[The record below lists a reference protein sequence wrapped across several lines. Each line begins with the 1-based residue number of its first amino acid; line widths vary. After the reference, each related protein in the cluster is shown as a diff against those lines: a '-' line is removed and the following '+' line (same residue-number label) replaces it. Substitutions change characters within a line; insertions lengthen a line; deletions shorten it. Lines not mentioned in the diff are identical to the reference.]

1 VAGLA
6 AHAEGPAGS
15 RFNAV
20 ALHWMLGLIHLARG
34 DEARALDEF
43 ERELS
48 FEAAGHL
55 YARECA
61 ANTWYAVGALELRRD
76 RPADARAA
84 FARAT
89 ERVAAHPLARVGL
102 AAAGDESRTRALAG
116 REHATQAVVQA
127 QDANASTVRSP
138 VDAAIV
144 RAALLAAAGAD
155 AEAARIVDEAL
166 SIAPVGSSGWLIPIE
181 PLLNVAARPDTW
193 ARALAHLRNRAT

>member
-1 VAGLA
+1 MTLEPDNWRHHFRLSYVSWGEERLRAAHRTIALLPGFPLAHWLAATVHVARQALSEAERELVAGLA
-6 AHAEGPAGS
+6 GHAEGAAGS

-76 RPADARAA
+76 RPGGPRGICT
-84 FARAT
+84 R
-89 ERVAAHPLARVGL
+89 H
-102 AAAGDESRTRALAG
+102 RTRG
-116 REHATQAVVQA
+116 R
-127 QDANASTVRSP
+127 P
-138 VDAAIV
+138 P
-144 RAALLAAAGAD
+144 AGARR
-155 AEAARIVDEAL
+155 ARRR
-166 SIAPVGSSGWLIPIE
+166 W
-181 PLLNVAARPDTW
+181 
-193 ARALAHLRNRAT
+193 